1 MDMFGM
7 DSGGIEN
14 ALSGLGGIMN
24 TITNEIE
31 SPIKGMV
38 QQVLGGIWKGKGAD
52 AFVEMINNQVLG
64 GVSKA
69 HAHVSTYHAHINSG
83 VEMINAG
90 DMKGAQAT
98 SPLDESFNF

>member
-7 DSGGIEN
+7 DSGGVES
-14 ALSGLGGIMN
+14 ALSGLGGLMN

-31 SPIKGMV
+31 QPIKAMV

-52 AFVEMINNQVLG
+52 AFVEMINNQVMG
-64 GVSKA
+64 GVTKVQG
-69 HAHVSTYHAHINSG
+69 HVGNYQTHINST
-83 VEMINAG
+83 VDLINAG
-90 DMKGAQAT
+90 DMKAAQAT

>member
-7 DSGGIEN
+7 DSGGVES
-14 ALSGLGGIMN
+14 ALSGLGGLMS

-31 SPIKGMV
+31 QPIKAMV

-52 AFVEMINNQVLG
+52 AFVEMINNQVMG
-64 GVSKA
+64 GVTKVQG
-69 HAHVSTYHAHINSG
+69 HVGSYQTHINNT
-83 VEMINAG
+83 VDLINAG
-90 DMKGAQAT
+90 DMKAASAT